1 MHNALMHW
9 LRNSFTV
16 VRLVLAW
23 LLLTLGVAFASPW
36 VAPQAMELVCAQGGS
51 VKLVVVDD
59 DGKAQAAVH
68 HGLDCPLCLAMGLPP
83 SADVP
88 TLPQPSPLAHALHP
102 IIRARIAALVGAPLP
117 PRGPPSALLP
127 TA

>member
-1 MHNALMHW
+1 MHW
-9 LRNSFTV
+9 LRSSSTV

-59 DGKAQAAVH
+59 DGRAQATIH
-68 HGLDCPLCLAMGLPP
+68 HGLDCPLCLATGLPP
-83 SADVP
+83 SVDLP
-88 TLPQPSPLAHALHP
+88 TLRQPQPLAHALHP
-102 IIRARIAALVGAPLP
+102 IVRARIAALVGAPLP
-117 PRGPPSALLP
+117 PRGPPAVVLP

>member
-1 MHNALMHW
+1 MHW
-9 LRNSFTV
+9 LRSSSTV

-36 VAPQAMELVCAQGGS
+36 VAPQAMELVCAHGGS

-59 DGKAQAAVH
+59 DGTAQATIH
-68 HGLDCPLCLAMGLPP
+68 HGLDCPLCLATGLPP
-83 SADVP
+83 SVYLP
-88 TLPQPSPLAHALHP
+88 TLPQPQPLAHALHP
-102 IIRARIAALVGAPLP
+102 IVRARIAALVGAPLP
-117 PRGPPSALLP
+117 PRGPPAVVLP